1 MTSPVYKFDEPS
13 YWPQGREKWNA
24 FVLYKIALY
33 FGVIFLCFHSFPN
46 RIWDPQY
53 KEFIYAIGLIAI
65 WRVSWWALMVGRASY
80 YARVVFPKLRHKAQK
95 VWEEG
100 WRPDHLHFMMT
111 TFREDREITQYVVR
125 SIVAQVRELGC
136 PATLWLGSGDAFD
149 EKIIIDQLQR
159 ISGDIDLTLKI
170 VRQTQPGKRMAIG
183 LVLRAMSRA
192 ISEGQYSREDLVVFM
207 DGDFILAQHSIK
219 NCLTLFA
226 SDKKLQA
233 VTTDED
239 VICKGPRWIA
249 SMLAMRFAQ
258 RRIAMS
264 SHSVSGRVLTLT
276 GRMSVFRTR
285 HVITHE
291 FIRLIEADYLQHWL
305 WGNFRFLS
313 GDDKST
319 WFYLLKQKARMLYV
333 PDAMG
338 YTVEIIEGNGLDRM
352 VQNFRRWSGNMLRNG
367 ARAIALGPKNMP
379 FFIWW
384 TLIDQRIAM
393 WTTLIG
399 PILVVFITAL
409 YDASF
414 FFSYLIYLAFT
425 RMIFSLVLFHY
436 ARKVDMSFPL
446 LLYFNQIINSVVK
459 VYALFR
465 LAKQRWSNRGNQTGR
480 FYIGR
485 LAEPVSQCHGQL
497 SDPAS
502 CHSADPDHC
511 PQYKTLCA
519 LIDVFQIGRRSCL
532 NAAEI
537 IP

>member
-1 MTSPVYKFDEPS
+1 MNQFDEPS
-13 YWPQGREKWNA
+13 HWPKGREKWNA

-33 FGVIFLCFHSFPN
+33 FGVLFMLLASFSN

-53 KEFIYAIGLIAI
+53 KAFIYAIGLIAI
-65 WRVSWWALMVGRASY
+65 WRVSWWALMVFRASY
-80 YARVVFPKLRHKAQK
+80 YQRVVFPKLRARAQK
-95 VWEEG
+95 VWNRG
-100 WRPDHLHFMMT
+100 WRPNHLHFMMT
-111 TFREDREITQYVVR
+111 TYKEDGEITDYVVR
-125 SIVAQVRELGC
+125 SICAQVRELGC
-136 PATLWLGSGDAFD
+136 PATLWLGSGDGMD
-149 EKIIIDQLQR
+149 EKNVIHQLQKCTN
-159 ISGDIDLTLKI
+159 DIDLTLKI
-170 VRQTQPGKRMAIG
+170 VRQNQPGKRMAIG

-192 ISEGQYSREDLVVFM
+192 RISPADLVVFM
-207 DGDFILAQHSIK
+207 DGDFILAPHSIK

-226 SDKKLQA
+226 ADPKLQA

-239 VICKGPRWIA
+239 VICRGPRWIA

-264 SHSVSGRVLTLT
+264 SHAVSGRVLTLT
-276 GRMSVFRTR
+276 GRMSVFRAR
-285 HVITHE
+285 HVVTNE
-291 FIRLIEADYLQHWL
+291 FIRLVEADYLKHWL

-319 WFYLLKQKARMLYV
+319 WFYLLKKKARMLYV

-367 ARAIALGPKNMP
+367 SRAIALGPRHMP

-399 PILVVFITAL
+399 PVLVLFITLL
-409 YDASF
+409 YDGTF

-436 ARKVDMSFPL
+436 ARKIDLSFPL
-446 LLYFNQIINSVVK
+446 LLYFNQIINSIVK

-465 LAKQRWSNRGNQTGR
+465 LSKQRWSNRGNQKSGFTSGS
-480 FYIGR
+480 R
-485 LAEPVSQCHGQL
+485 LDLYRNVMASYLTALHVTLLILLIAL
-497 SDPAS
+497 STRLYAPGLMFF
-502 CHSADPDHC
+502 
-511 PQYKTLCA
+511 K
-519 LIDVFQIGRRSCL
+519 
-532 NAAEI
+532 
-537 IP
+537 